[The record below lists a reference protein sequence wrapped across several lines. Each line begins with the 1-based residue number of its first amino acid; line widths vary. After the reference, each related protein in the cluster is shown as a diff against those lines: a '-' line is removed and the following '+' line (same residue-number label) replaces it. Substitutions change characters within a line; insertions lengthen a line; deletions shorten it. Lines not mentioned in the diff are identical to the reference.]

1 MKRPPED
8 TFTKLCKFI
17 GYGNLEAPVWFIGPE
32 ERLLEETEEQIV
44 QHLEI
49 RRRFKPVE
57 CLRGVHV
64 RKLKE
69 LTCPGLEPKLQGTW
83 KRMCWI
89 MLWLE
94 NRDPTKNR
102 LDVLDYQT
110 CQLGVTG
117 GRTLLTELL
126 PLPKKSTRP
135 CDWPDFYSREF
146 GFQGLE
152 DYKASVL
159 PCRLNMLRELVERYN
174 PPAIVCYGKGYW
186 GAFQELFELFGKF
199 TPDQGD
205 KTIQTI
211 ERIER
216 IDSVVIRTHH
226 FSRGLTHK
234 SARRI
239 ADLIRPKLPPGTT

>member
-1 MKRPPED
+1 MKRLPED

-94 NRDPTKNR
+94 NRDPTSNR
-102 LDVLDYQT
+102 PDVLDYQT

-135 CDWPDFYSREF
+135 CDWPDFYNREF

-152 DYKASVL
+152 DYKARVL
-159 PCRLNMLRELVERYN
+159 PRRLNMLRELVKHYN
-174 PPAIVCYGKGYW
+174 PTAVVCYGKGYW
-186 GAFQELFELFGKF
+186 DDFEKLFGKF
-199 TPDQGD
+199 TPSEGD

-211 ERIER
+211 EK
-216 IDSVVIRTHH
+216 IDGVVIRTHH
-226 FSRGLTHK
+226 FSRGFTHER
-234 SARRI
+234 ARRI
-239 ADLIRPKLPPGTT
+239 ADLIRPKLAAGTT